1 MVEVSTSI
9 LSIKKGEESKTFFAL
24 EKAKTDYFH
33 IDVMDGKFVEKNTYD
48 KMFEYASYI
57 KRISNLPLD
66 IHLMVENV
74 GKAIQD
80 FSAVEP
86 NIITFH
92 FEAEKNKEEI
102 LEKIDINLKNKN
114 NKQSVFLNGEDV
126 TDQIRTP
133 EVTGI
138 VSKTSSIFGV
148 REKITRLERKIGYE
162 WLKEGKNII
171 MEGRDITTVVFPE
184 AKVKIYLD
192 ATPIER
198 AKRRCRQNKRNGIN
212 QSFEEVLQSIME
224 RDKNDMNKKVGA
236 LKKAPDAIY
245 VDSSKSSV
253 NKIKH
258 KIIKIIKQK
267 TKENRNEHYK
277 KNIKSNS

>member
-1 MVEVSTSI
+1 M
-9 LSIKKGEESKTFFAL
+9 
-24 EKAKTDYFH
+24 
-33 IDVMDGKFVEKNTYD
+33 
-48 KMFEYASYI
+48 SYI
-57 KRISNLPLD
+57 VAIDGPAGSGKGTITKLVAKDLGLVSIDTGMLYRCHALAVLQNNIDISD
-66 IHLMVENV
+66 E
-74 GKAIQD
+74 
-80 FSAVEP
+80 
-86 NIITFH
+86 
-92 FEAEKNKEEI
+92 EKVEEI
-102 LEKIDINLKNKN
+102 LEKIDIDLKNKN

-126 TDQIRTP
+126 TNQIRTP

-138 VSKTSSIFGV
+138 VSKTSSILGV
-148 REKITRLERKIGYE
+148 REKITKLERKIGYE

-258 KIIKIIKQK
+258 K

-277 KNIKSNS
+277 KNIKSNR

>member
-1 MVEVSTSI
+1 MSYIVAIDGPAGSGKGTITKLVAKDLGLVSIDTGM
-9 LSIKKGEESKTFFAL
+9 LYRCHAL
-24 EKAKTDYFH
+24 AVLKNN
-33 IDVMDGKFVEKNTYD
+33 IDVSDEEK
-48 KMFEYASYI
+48 
-57 KRISNLPLD
+57 
-66 IHLMVENV
+66 V
-74 GKAIQD
+74 
-80 FSAVEP
+80 
-86 NIITFH
+86 
-92 FEAEKNKEEI
+92 EEI

-236 LKKAPDAIY
+236 LKKAPEDI
-245 VDSSKSSV
+245 
-253 NKIKH
+253 
-258 KIIKIIKQK
+258 
-267 TKENRNEHYK
+267 
-277 KNIKSNS
+277 

>member
-1 MVEVSTSI
+1 MEGRINMSYIVAIDGPAGSGKGTITKLVAKDLGLVSIDTGM
-9 LSIKKGEESKTFFAL
+9 LYRCHAL
-24 EKAKTDYFH
+24 AVLKNN
-33 IDVMDGKFVEKNTYD
+33 IDVSDEEK
-48 KMFEYASYI
+48 
-57 KRISNLPLD
+57 
-66 IHLMVENV
+66 V
-74 GKAIQD
+74 
-80 FSAVEP
+80 
-86 NIITFH
+86 
-92 FEAEKNKEEI
+92 EEI

-126 TDQIRTP
+126 TGKIRTP

-138 VSKTSSIFGV
+138 VSKTSSILGV
-148 REKITRLERKIGYE
+148 RNKITELERKIGYE

-277 KNIKSNS
+277 KNIKSNR